1 MHLQDFLA
9 ANRFG
14 DDYTRNGIDRKTR
27 ELLAFAGLISP
38 GGCEP
43 QVKGQM
49 TVWRG
54 VRAAGTPDTGPLLEE
69 EPFILLANRGAVL

>member
-27 ELLAFAGLISP
+27 ERLTFARLIWP

-43 QVKGQM
+43 RVESQV
-49 TVWRG
+49 TDWRG
-54 VRAAGTPDTGPLLEE
+54 VWEAGTPDTGEFPNH